1 MFIKILALGFILN
14 KNSYLKDN
22 WNILDFLV
30 VISSWFPV
38 VLYVLGI
45 NNPVINLD
53 VLRTIRVLRPLKS
66 IKNIK

>member
-1 MFIKILALGFILN
+1 MFIKIVAMGFILN
-14 KNSYLKDN
+14 KNSYLRDN

-30 VISSWFPV
+30 VASSWFPV
-38 VLYVLGI
+38 ILYILGV
-45 NNPVINLD
+45 NNLVIDLD